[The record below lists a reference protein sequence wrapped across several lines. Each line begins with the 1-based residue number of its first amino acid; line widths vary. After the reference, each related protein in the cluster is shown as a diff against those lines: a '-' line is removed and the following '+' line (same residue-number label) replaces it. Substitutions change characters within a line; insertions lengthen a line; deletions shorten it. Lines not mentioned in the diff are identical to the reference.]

1 MPLPVLEMAGSSKR
15 GACGVASS
23 NQAADGSTSAVSEGT
38 GTKNKKAPT
47 DAESPSKKKYAKSRG
62 KNSAS
67 TAANTSSFMQVF
79 VLKVHSG
86 DIILLL
92 ERNGGPPFVYPTTTY
107 LENHQDFMNHTLRLH
122 HCMFKV
128 DPYDPESQLEVVA
141 PGNRRK
147 RFPVLVSIVDSDDLG
162 RNTPVNRRKLAEQFV
177 AFFNHTENQRT
188 YSYPTLAEYG
198 GDITPQNE
206 DNCPFLSQFLTVH
219 DTMTVI
225 QHALAGVE
233 GLAHIG
239 DLPTPNAVLQIEGV
253 IEDYYSPNLHE
264 KVRAKYSPNRP
275 NTENRPTNRPDA
287 DPDNFRDLQP
297 VNFE

>member
-1 MPLPVLEMAGSSKR
+1 MPLPVLEMAGSSRR
-15 GACGVASS
+15 GPSVGASS
-23 NQAADGSTSAVSEGT
+23 AADGSTSAVSEDT

-47 DAESPSKKKYAKSRG
+47 DAESPSKKKYTKTRG

-67 TAANTSSFMQVF
+67 TTASTTSSFMQVF

-128 DPYDPESQLEVVA
+128 DPYDPESQLEVLA

-147 RFPVLVSIVDSDDLG
+147 RFPVLVSIVDGDELV

-177 AFFNHTENQRT
+177 AFFNHPENQRT

-206 DNCPFLSQFLTVH
+206 DNCPFLSQFLTIH

-225 QHALAGVE
+225 QYAMAGVE

-239 DLPTPNAVLQIEGV
+239 DLPTANAVLQIEGV
-253 IEDYYSPNLHE
+253 VEDYYSPNLHE

-275 NTENRPTNRPDA
+275 NTGNRPANQPDV

-297 VNFE
+297 VNFEE